1 MTTFTIPWLQRLAL
15 AADDFDEDHW
25 NLLDKV
31 NALLLATSSANETQV
46 LMANSGLRVAA
57 QEHFARE
64 EVQMRALRYPALEQH
79 CESHRRLLDG
89 LSSLQFMLRNMDG
102 FSRRNTEGFVSTTGL
117 FAFLQRW
124 FEAHLT
130 NDDRKFADFLAQRAP
145 LVAAEAA

>member
-1 MTTFTIPWLQRLAL
+1 MTTFGIPWLRKLAL
-15 AADDFDEDHW
+15 AADDFDEDHRD
-25 NLLDKV
+25 LLDKV

-64 EVQMRALRYPALEQH
+64 EVQMRALQYPEMEQH

-89 LSSLQFMLRNMDG
+89 LSSLQFMLRNIGG

-145 LVAAEAA
+145 SVAAEVA

>member
-1 MTTFTIPWLQRLAL
+1 MTTFSVPWLRKLAL
-15 AADDFDEDHW
+15 VADDFGEDHR

-46 LMANSGLRVAA
+46 LMAHSSLRVAA

-64 EVQMRALRYPALEQH
+64 EVQMGALQYPEIQQH

-130 NDDRKFADFLAQRAP
+130 TDDKKFADFLAQRVP
-145 LVAAEAA
+145 SVAAEVA

>member
-1 MTTFTIPWLQRLAL
+1 MTTFSIPWLRKLAP
-15 AADDFDEDHW
+15 AANDFDEDHW

-64 EVQMRALRYPALEQH
+64 ELQMRAFQYPEMEQH

-102 FSRRNTEGFVSTTGL
+102 FTRRNTEGFVSTTGL

>member
-1 MTTFTIPWLQRLAL
+1 MTTFNIPWLQKLAL
-15 AADDFDEDHW
+15 AEDNFDEDHW

-31 NALLLATSSANETQV
+31 NALLLATSSANETRV
-46 LMANSGLRVAA
+46 LMASSGLRVAA

-102 FSRRNTEGFVSTTGL
+102 FTRRNTEGFMSTTGL

-130 NDDRKFADFLAQRAP
+130 NDDKKFTDFLAQRAP